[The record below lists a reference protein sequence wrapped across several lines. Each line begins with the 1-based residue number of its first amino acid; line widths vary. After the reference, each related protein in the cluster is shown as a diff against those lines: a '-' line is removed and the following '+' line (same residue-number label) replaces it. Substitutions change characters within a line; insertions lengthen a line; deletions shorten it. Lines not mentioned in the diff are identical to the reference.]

1 MRATNRIVATVVAL
15 VLLAASAITVV
26 EIILAALGKSPWI
39 VHHVAISDN
48 LHERTWQN
56 GWVRVVAVGAIVV
69 GFLLVLV
76 AFKRGAASD
85 IPLQS
90 DDPGVA
96 LTVTRK
102 SLESYVAGLAEAEAG
117 VDSSSAK
124 ARQGRVGVNAST
136 TLRDPG
142 DLKERVQH
150 SVSVHLESLRLA
162 QPVKTTVSI
171 RSRES

>member
-15 VLLAASAITVV
+15 LLLAACVVTVV

-39 VHHVAISDN
+39 VHHIAVADD
-48 LHERTWQN
+48 LHERTWRN
-56 GWVRVVAVGAIVV
+56 GWVRVVGIGAIVV

-76 AFKRGAASD
+76 AAKPSAPTD
-85 IPLQS
+85 IALQS

-102 SLESYVAGLAEAEAG
+102 SLESYVAGLAEAETG
-117 VDSSSAK
+117 VDSSSAR
-124 ARQGRVGVNAST
+124 ARQGRVGVSAST

-142 DLKERVQH
+142 DLKERVQQ
-150 SVSVHLESLRLA
+150 SVASHLESLRLA
-162 QPVKTTVSI
+162 KPVKTTVSI